1 MTPTKTLCGE
11 SLRSPAAPA
20 EADDI
25 AVPAQYVI
33 YCQSVCVRVCAQ
45 GIAPKT
51 ETRTAKRQIWVGVQ
65 DVPTVTRL
73 SVRKEC
79 IVCTSLMSW
88 ASPKVKY
95 ATSLPASA
103 AAMSWINAAKETS
116 RTKRLLLVLLVLV
129 VMVVIIITQLILIT
143 LKIFEV
149 SLHHVRK
156 QSAKITVN

>member
-33 YCQSVCVRVCAQ
+33 YCQSVCVCVHVCAR
-45 GIAPKT
+45 
-51 ETRTAKRQIWVGVQ
+51 EIWAGVQ

-79 IVCTSLMSW
+79 IVWTSLMSW

-103 AAMSWINAAKETS
+103 AAMSWINAAKEAS

-129 VMVVIIITQLILIT
+129 VMVVMLITQLIFIT
-143 LKIFEV
+143 LKIFKV

-156 QSAKITVN
+156 QGAKITVN

>member
-33 YCQSVCVRVCAQ
+33 YCQSVCVRVRKGLHQRQKLAQ
-45 GIAPKT
+45 QNDKFG
-51 ETRTAKRQIWVGVQ
+51 VGVQ

-79 IVCTSLMSW
+79 IVCTSLMS
-88 ASPKVKY
+88 
-95 ATSLPASA
+95 
-103 AAMSWINAAKETS
+103 
-116 RTKRLLLVLLVLV
+116 
-129 VMVVIIITQLILIT
+129 
-143 LKIFEV
+143 
-149 SLHHVRK
+149 
-156 QSAKITVN
+156 